1 MRQRHLRQELIII
14 NCDGDGLMMIVIG
27 VVAVVVVLAAAAA
40 AAAEVVIA
48 AGSSCLEFAD
58 SGSQLARAARLLGT
72 YKRHSTRAQIHSQRL
87 PRRTCS
93 ERAGIHE

>member
-1 MRQRHLRQELIII
+1 
-14 NCDGDGLMMIVIG
+14 MMIVIG
-27 VVAVVVVLAAAAA
+27 VVAVVSVVVVVLLLLAAAAA

>member
-1 MRQRHLRQELIII
+1 
-14 NCDGDGLMMIVIG
+14 MMIVIG
-27 VVAVVVVLAAAAA
+27 VVAVVSVVVVVVLAAAAA
-40 AAAEVVIA
+40 TAAEVVIA

-87 PRRTCS
+87 LRRTCS